1 MRLIDA
7 DCLILKKGDLRWRFE
22 TEHDFRQMFEII
34 GNAETVYKI
43 PVMHGRW
50 KNITGGMIMLGDC
63 SECNER
69 QPIALTNHCRKCGAK
84 MDGDEDD

>member
-7 DCLILKKGDLRWRFE
+7 DCLILKKGALRWRFE

-43 PVMHGRW
+43 PEVHGRW
-50 KNITGGMIMLGDC
+50 EKFGYDLRCSACGVYQCGFYIGM
-63 SECNER
+63 
-69 QPIALTNHCRKCGAK
+69 TNYCPSCGAK
-84 MDGDEDD
+84 MDGDEP